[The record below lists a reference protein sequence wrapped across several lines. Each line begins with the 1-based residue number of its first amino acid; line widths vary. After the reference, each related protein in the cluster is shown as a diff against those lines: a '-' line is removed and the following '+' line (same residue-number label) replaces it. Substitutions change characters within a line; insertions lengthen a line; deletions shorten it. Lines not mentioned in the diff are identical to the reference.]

1 MKPII
6 ATGFLAIAAFA
17 HAATAAS
24 ELVYH
29 NATVITMDDAMPVAA
44 AVGVRDGLIV
54 AVGALPEV
62 LEKTGPEVRKI
73 DLGGKT
79 LVPGFV
85 DSHGHAYLIGLQA
98 ISANLLPPPDGQG
111 KDAASV
117 VSLLKAW
124 AKDNPEIVDEIG
136 WIVGFGY
143 DDSQLAT
150 QQHPTR
156 DDLDKVS
163 TEKPVIIIHQSGHLG
178 VANSKAL
185 EIAGVDAATQ
195 DPDGGVF
202 RRRQGSQEL
211 NGVMEEYAFFQVLFG
226 LVSNFD
232 DAFNERLVI
241 EGTRLAASFGYT
253 TVQEGRATG
262 EGLAAIQRVAAR
274 GALAVD
280 LVSYPDVL
288 EVKDPAPSL
297 EYKNR
302 YRVGGVKLTI
312 DGSPQGKTAWLSH
325 PYFVPPQGQSE
336 DYRGYAAID
345 EETTKAAVEKAY
357 ANGWQILVHSNGD
370 AATDRLIDAIR
381 AAKSRH
387 PEVDNRPVL
396 IHGQVLRE
404 EQVEALRELGVFPSL
419 FPMHTFYWG
428 DWHRQSVLGA
438 ERAENISPTG
448 WVLARGMR
456 FGTHHDAPVAL
467 PDSMR
472 VLSATVTRTT
482 RSGYVLGPEHRV
494 PVATALKAMTLWP
507 AWQHFEEASKGSISP
522 GKLADFA
529 VLSANPLQ
537 VDESKLADIEVL
549 QTIKEGEVVYRRETP
564 SGQAASK

>member
-1 MKPII
+1 
-6 ATGFLAIAAFA
+6 
-17 HAATAAS
+17 
-24 ELVYH
+24 
-29 NATVITMDDAMPVAA
+29 
-44 AVGVRDGLIV
+44 
-54 AVGALPEV
+54 
-62 LEKTGPEVRKI
+62 
-73 DLGGKT
+73 
-79 LVPGFV
+79 
-85 DSHGHAYLIGLQA
+85 LQA

-111 KDAASV
+111 KDAASI

-124 AKDNPEIVDEIG
+124 ADDNPEFIAEIG
-136 WIVGFGY
+136 WVVGFGY

-163 TEKPVIIIHQSGHLG
+163 TDKPVIIIHQSGHLG

-185 EIAGVDAATQ
+185 EIAGVDAATKN
-195 DPDGGVF
+195 PDGGVF
-202 RRRQGSQEL
+202 RRREGSQEP
-211 NGVMEEYAFFQVLFG
+211 NGVMEEYAFFQVLFR
-226 LVSNFD
+226 LVSKFD
-232 DAFNERLVI
+232 DGFNERLII

-253 TVQEGRATG
+253 TVQEGRASG
-262 EGLAAIQRVAAR
+262 EGLAAMQRVAAS

-288 EVKDPAPSL
+288 QVQDPVPSL
-297 EYKNR
+297 HYQNR

-312 DGSPQGKTAWLSH
+312 DGSPQGKTAWLSQ
-325 PYFVPPQGQSE
+325 PYYVPPQGQSK

-345 EETTKAAVEKAY
+345 EATIDAAVEKAY

-370 AATDRLIDAIR
+370 AATDRLIDAVR
-381 AAKSRH
+381 AAKKRH
-387 PEVDNRPVL
+387 PDVDNRPVL

-404 EQVEALRELGVFPSL
+404 DQVEALRELGIFPSL

-482 RSGYVLGPEHRV
+482 RSGYVLGPGHRV

-507 AWQHFEEASKGSISP
+507 AWQHFEESTKGSISP

-529 VLSANPLQ
+529 ILSANPLE
-537 VDESKLADIEVL
+537 VDPAGLADIKVL
-549 QTIKEGEVVYRRETP
+549 QTIKEGEVIYERETVSAQAP
-564 SGQAASK
+564 GQ